1 MTDSHHRPGRI
12 GHGAGRLAAARGP
25 AVPGTVAWQRPP
37 DPPGSIGPGHER
49 SRREAD
55 TPGAS
60 SAFSALRRAVLTHET
75 LMILPEFLVILVTIA
90 ALWAGIFATLD
101 QQRGAARQAAY
112 QATASLARAYDES
125 TKRIIGEA
133 DETLLSV
140 RAFYRA
146 LGPRFSLATWA
157 RSQTSHN
164 RMVPQVALIGPTGWL
179 LGSTYGIPPKP
190 VDLADRPHFLAQ
202 KNSTRDALYISVPVL
217 GRVTGKETIQLT
229 RKLLGPDGAFA
240 GVAVVSLDCRRLSS
254 FYSALGAQSGFV
266 GLLRSDGTMLARGPL
281 LAGTIGRQLGQSAAF
296 RTIMA
301 NGSGHLRIRS
311 TFDGKRRYVSFRH
324 VAGYPLIV
332 LVGFDRSTV
341 FHEYRIQHFRW
352 TEAGGIVTA
361 VLLAI
366 GLLWIRQ
373 RRRSI
378 ASRRALVATLQAM
391 NQGIVM
397 IDPTGRVP
405 VVNRRALELLGLPR
419 DARARQTGWRRLL
432 ARAWRTDPLAG
443 PADLWSRLP
452 GRMLGVPVGIAAED
466 ATNARLVGEW
476 QRESGQII
484 EIARFPTQAGGMVET
499 YTDVTADRAATR
511 QIRHLANHDGLT
523 GLPNRL
529 LLQHTLITMI
539 AAAAVRPVL
548 LLLIDLDRF
557 KSVNDTLGHPTG
569 DRVLVEVADR
579 LRRHAGAGGMVA
591 RMGGDEFV
599 LLLRSGIGDPH
610 GEQLARS
617 IVRALSEPM
626 RVGYHEVRLGASVGI
641 AEEPA
646 GGGDADALMRNADIA
661 LYRAKADGRGAV
673 RRFDASMV
681 TEIEA
686 RTALEADLRAAI
698 EADEI
703 EVAFEAQID
712 TETLIPAGF
721 EALARWR
728 HPARGTVPP
737 VVFIPLAEECG
748 LIHALGAAV
757 LRQACVAAAGWPA
770 GCRVAVNIS
779 PAQLLDSGLP
789 ALVAEALAASGL
801 TPDRLELEIT
811 EGVLIAEE
819 QRVLGT
825 LHALKQMGVRLV
837 LDDFGTGYSSLSY
850 LLKLP
855 VDRVKI
861 DRSFVQRQPFD
872 PAARAIVEAII
883 ELALHL
889 GLALTAEGV
898 ETEQHLAILRQQG
911 CALVQGWLFARP
923 MRAADIAPRFWPSR
937 QSGTAPPA
945 TSRHAAERPPIDRV
959 STDRVDMVQPIG

>member
-1 MTDSHHRPGRI
+1 M
-12 GHGAGRLAAARGP
+12 
-25 AVPGTVAWQRPP
+25 
-37 DPPGSIGPGHER
+37 
-49 SRREAD
+49 
-55 TPGAS
+55 
-60 SAFSALRRAVLTHET
+60 LTHET

-90 ALWAGIFATLD
+90 ALWAGIFATLG

-133 DETLLSV
+133 DQTLLSV
-140 RAFYRA
+140 RAFYSA
-146 LGPRFSLATWA
+146 MGPRFSLAAWA
-157 RSQTSHN
+157 RSQTSYN
-164 RMVPQVALIGPTGWL
+164 RLVPQVALIGPTGWL
-179 LGSTYGIPPKP
+179 LGSTYGSPPKP
-190 VDLADRPHFLAQ
+190 VDLSDRPHFLAQ
-202 KNSTRDALYISVPVL
+202 KNSTQDALYISVPVR

-240 GVAVVSLDCRRLSS
+240 GVAVVSLDCRQLSS

-266 GLLRSDGTMLARGPL
+266 GLMRSDGTILARGPL
-281 LAGTIGRQLGQSAAF
+281 LASAIGRQLGKSAAF
-296 RTIMA
+296 RTIA
-301 NGSGHLRIRS
+301 AAASGHLRVRS
-311 TFDGKRRYVSFRH
+311 TFDGKQRYVSFRH

-332 LVGFDRSTV
+332 LVGFDRSAV
-341 FHEYRIQHFRW
+341 FHEYRIQRFRW

-405 VVNRRALELLGLPR
+405 VVNRRALELLGLSR
-419 DARARQTGWRRLL
+419 EACARQTGWRRLL

-443 PADLWSRLP
+443 PAGLWPRLP
-452 GRMLGVPVGIAAED
+452 GRMLGAPIGIAAENAKD
-466 ATNARLVGEW
+466 ARLTGEW

-529 LLQHTLITMI
+529 LLQHTLATMI
-539 AAAAVRPVL
+539 AAVVARPVL
-548 LLLIDLDRF
+548 LLLVDLDRF
-557 KSVNDTLGHPTG
+557 KEVNDTLGHPTG
-569 DRVLVEVADR
+569 DRVLVEVAGR
-579 LRRHAGAGGMVA
+579 LREHAGTGTMVA
-591 RMGGDEFV
+591 RIGGDEFV
-599 LLLRSGIGDPH
+599 LLLRAGSDDPH
-610 GEQLARS
+610 GEQLGRS

-626 RVGYHEVRLGASVGI
+626 QVGFHEIRFGASVGI

-646 GGGDADALMRNADIA
+646 SGGDADALMRNADIA
-661 LYRAKADGRGAV
+661 LYRAKADGRGTV

-703 EVAFEAQID
+703 KVAFEAQID

-728 HPARGTVPP
+728 HPARGAVPP

-757 LRQACVAAAGWPA
+757 LRQACAAAVGWPV
-770 GCRVAVNIS
+770 GCWVAVNIS
-779 PAQLLDSGLP
+779 PSQLLNSGLP
-789 ALVAEALAASGL
+789 AVVAEALAVSGL
-801 TPDRLELEIT
+801 APDRLELEIT

-819 QRVLGT
+819 QRVLAT

-861 DRSFVQRQPFD
+861 DKSFVQRQPFD

-923 MRAADIAPRFWPSR
+923 MHAADIAPRFWPSR
-937 QSGTAPPA
+937 VSGTASA
-945 TSRHAAERPPIDRV
+945 GAARHAGERLSPDRQPPDRQPPDRR
-959 STDRVDMVQPIG
+959 SPDRLHTDRLAADRVDMAQPTG

>member
-1 MTDSHHRPGRI
+1 V
-12 GHGAGRLAAARGP
+12 LAR
-25 AVPGTVAWQRPP
+25 
-37 DPPGSIGPGHER
+37 
-49 SRREAD
+49 
-55 TPGAS
+55 
-60 SAFSALRRAVLTHET
+60 ET
-75 LMILPEFLVILVTIA
+75 LLILPEFLVIVVAIT
-90 ALWAGIFATLD
+90 ALWAGILTTLG
-101 QQRGAARQAAY
+101 QQRVAARRQAY
-112 QATASLARAYDES
+112 QSTASLARAYDES

-133 DETLLSV
+133 DQTLLSV
-140 RAFYRA
+140 RAFYTA
-146 LGPRFSLATWA
+146 LGPRFSLPAWA

-164 RMVPQVALIGPTGWL
+164 RLVPQVALIGPTGWL
-179 LGSTYGIPPKP
+179 LGSTYNSHPKP
-190 VDLADRPHFLAQ
+190 VDLSDRPHFLAQ
-202 KNSTRDALYISVPVL
+202 KNSALDNLYISVPVR

-229 RKLLGPDGAFA
+229 RKILGPHGGFD
-240 GVAVVSLDCRRLSS
+240 GVAVVSIDCRRLSS
-254 FYSALGAQSGFV
+254 FYTVLGAQSGFV
-266 GLLRSDGTMLARGPL
+266 GLLRSDGTVLARGPL
-281 LAGTIGRQLGQSAAF
+281 LAGAIGQRVDASPAYRA
-296 RTIMA
+296 IMA
-301 NGSGHLRIRS
+301 ARSGHFVINS
-311 TFDGKRRYVSFRH
+311 TFDGRRRYVSFRH

-332 LVGFDRSTV
+332 MVGFDRSAV
-341 FHEYRIQHFRW
+341 FQSYRVARVRW
-352 TEAGGIVTA
+352 TEAGGIVTFM
-361 VLLAI
+361 LLAI

-405 VVNRRALELLGLPR
+405 VVNRRALELLGMAQEPG
-419 DARARQTGWRRLL
+419 ARRTGWRRLL
-432 ARAWRTDPLAG
+432 APAWRTDPLAG
-443 PADLWSRLP
+443 PAELSARLP
-452 GRMLGVPVGIAAED
+452 GRILGVPVGMVPQEAVTGEAAAGD
-466 ATNARLVGEW
+466 PAHTPLIGEW
-476 QRESGQII
+476 QRDSGQIV

-529 LLQHTLITMI
+529 LLQQTLASMI
-539 AAAAVRPVL
+539 VAGAARPVL
-548 LLLIDLDRF
+548 LLLVDLDRF
-557 KSVNDTLGHPTG
+557 KEVNDTLGHPTG
-569 DRVLVEVADR
+569 DRVLVEVAAR
-579 LRRHAGAGGMVA
+579 LRRHAGTGAMVA

-599 LLLRSGIGDPH
+599 LVLRAGADDPH
-610 GEQLARS
+610 GEARARA
-617 IVRALSEPM
+617 IVCALTEPM
-626 RVGYHEVRLGASVGI
+626 QIGFHEIRLGASVGI

-646 GGGDADALMRNADIA
+646 SGGDADALMRNADIA
-661 LYRAKADGRGAV
+661 LYRAKAAGRGAV

-686 RTALEADLRAAI
+686 RTALESDLRAAI
-698 EADEI
+698 EAGEI

-728 HPARGTVPP
+728 HPARGAIPP
-737 VVFIPLAEECG
+737 VAFIPLAEECG
-748 LIHALGAAV
+748 LIHALGATV
-757 LRQACVAAAGWPA
+757 LRQACAAAAGWPA

-779 PAQLLDSGLP
+779 PAQLLDAGLP
-789 ALVAEALAASGL
+789 ALVAETLAASGL
-801 TPDRLELEIT
+801 APDRLELEIT

-819 QRVLGT
+819 QRVLAT
-825 LHALKQMGVRLV
+825 LHALKQLGVRLV

-861 DRSFVQRQPFD
+861 DKSFVQRQPFD

-889 GLALTAEGV
+889 GMALTAEGV

-923 MRAADIAPRFWPSR
+923 MRLADIGPRFWPTRASGPAPAGPSR
-937 QSGTAPPA
+937 SAGEPPGQERLRTA
-945 TSRHAAERPPIDRV
+945 RM
-959 STDRVDMVQPIG
+959 DMAQPTG